1 MFSSVVGDPAA
12 ADDIVLYKVEC
23 RDGGNMESS
32 SSELK
37 GVFTSQWPIHQSFFA
52 LKQNIMERFRLKEL
66 SKLYYYDGYDVML
79 VSNDADLNVCLR
91 FFRSCAIEYS
101 NWRSLARLY
110 AIVQLDRDVPKRT
123 SCDEEVTITIASSE
137 LVHNIVLGVASAL
150 LFGTL
155 SQSDEKLVRFA
166 FRVCS
171 KYGGNFVVVSPE
183 KVFCKSCGV
192 TLKLNKTYQ
201 MCNLTEHVLKAQCCR
216 VYSFLGTHFLLMGC
230 HVFKIKKEI
239 MQITSLVADTTNSE
253 ILGLISRLS
262 SLPLNIL
269 VILEELKNLLQE
281 SYPAVYNRCTDRM
294 KTLKGLLQPW
304 NSYQEIVDSSI
315 ADKIV
320 KCSVNIDTF
329 DEASALLFFNTLSQV
344 LDKEHVFYQ
353 QTHAFLWEC
362 FNNGR
367 LTNFSDKYQ
376 TLSRFQERL
385 QFKFGKSCSYFLRG
399 FAAAGKGKK
408 PGSLTIRE
416 YVASHNFSLMH
427 PNSVSRNSPSPD
439 LKSQIYKEEVLTAI
453 DLCCDLQVEPV
464 KPGVTDNRVFLVNKS
479 TDGMALKPA
488 LRYVPFVHRIVG
500 LEDPNFFSFDDF
512 QRVNQMSEGELI
524 KLLKSLDFV
533 TEAQEFRVSSIDGK
547 VSFPVG
553 CYYRASKGGAA
564 RIEHYDNDSR
574 KVVQTCKHC
583 LLNGTQCVVSCEECK
598 EEGIVCDECEQVGH
612 TSIMP
617 IERKC
622 TRCQVSKL
630 E

>member
-1 MFSSVVGDPAA
+1 MLYVLSMFSSVVGDPAA

-23 RDGGNMESS
+23 RGGGNMESS

-52 LKQNIMERFRLKEL
+52 LKQNIMERFCLKEL

-110 AIVQLDRDVPKRT
+110 AIVQLDRDAPKRT

-253 ILGLISRLS
+253 ILGLISQLS

-320 KCSVNIDTF
+320 KCSVNIDSF
-329 DEASALLFFNTLSQV
+329 DEASALLFFNTLS
-344 LDKEHVFYQ
+344 
-353 QTHAFLWEC
+353 
-362 FNNGR
+362 
-367 LTNFSDKYQ
+367 
-376 TLSRFQERL
+376 
-385 QFKFGKSCSYFLRG
+385 
-399 FAAAGKGKK
+399 
-408 PGSLTIRE
+408 
-416 YVASHNFSLMH
+416 
-427 PNSVSRNSPSPD
+427 
-439 LKSQIYKEEVLTAI
+439 
-453 DLCCDLQVEPV
+453 
-464 KPGVTDNRVFLVNKS
+464 
-479 TDGMALKPA
+479 
-488 LRYVPFVHRIVG
+488 
-500 LEDPNFFSFDDF
+500 
-512 QRVNQMSEGELI
+512 
-524 KLLKSLDFV
+524 
-533 TEAQEFRVSSIDGK
+533 
-547 VSFPVG
+547 
-553 CYYRASKGGAA
+553 
-564 RIEHYDNDSR
+564 
-574 KVVQTCKHC
+574 
-583 LLNGTQCVVSCEECK
+583 
-598 EEGIVCDECEQVGH
+598 
-612 TSIMP
+612 
-617 IERKC
+617 
-622 TRCQVSKL
+622 
-630 E
+630 